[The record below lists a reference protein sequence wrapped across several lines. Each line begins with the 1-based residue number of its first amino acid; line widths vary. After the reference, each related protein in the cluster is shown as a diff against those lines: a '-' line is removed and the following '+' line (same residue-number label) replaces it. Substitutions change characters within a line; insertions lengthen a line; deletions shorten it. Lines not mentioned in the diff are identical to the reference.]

1 MSNSDNEDQ
10 KKKTQEQ
17 VKEGLALPELDQPED
32 HVKKEAGTHVG
43 EDHPL
48 YDLNAVYDVPVQVS
62 AVLGTAKMRVDQL
75 LKLGRGAVIELDRK
89 AGEPIDIF
97 VNDRLVARGEIVIIE
112 ENLGITMTELIK
124 AGRS

>member
-1 MSNSDNEDQ
+1 MSNGETEDQ
-10 KKKTQEQ
+10 KNQEKVQ
-17 VKEGLALPELDQPED
+17 EGLSLPELDQPGD
-32 HVKKEAGTHVG
+32 HVRNATNPHVG